1 MKLSLCMIVK
11 DEAYFLDECLG
22 AAVPL
27 VDEIVI
33 VDTGSSDGSREIAL
47 RYTDRV
53 YDFAWI
59 DDFAAARN
67 FGLRKA
73 TGDWA
78 LVLDAD
84 EAISPSDFSTV
95 REAMESDRYDGFYLT
110 ARSYTG
116 DSQRSGIRVAVPDDP
131 MCRGYRYYYTY
142 QIMKLFRLQAGIG
155 YAGRIHEIVDA
166 SIAESR
172 RGTLDAV
179 LHHYAEA
186 NPDRPRGERALRY
199 LHMMEEEL
207 AERDDGR
214 LFAIAGATALKF
226 TDQFAKAER
235 YLLRAVE
242 LGYDADRSLEGA
254 AEAAYR
260 AGKLGIARDRY
271 QWLYRQG
278 YRTPSVCLNL
288 ANLCVRSGDR
298 AEGLRL
304 LRECLALGGLGE
316 DTNAVIQRNIRFL
329 DG

>member
-1 MKLSLCMIVK
+1 MIVK
-11 DEAYFLDECLG
+11 DEAYFLADCLG
-22 AAVPL
+22 AAAAF

-33 VDTGSSDGSREIAL
+33 VDTGSTDDTREIAL
-47 RYTDRV
+47 GYTDRV
-53 YDFAWI
+53 HDFEWI

-67 FGLRKA
+67 YGLA
-73 TGDWA
+73 QASGDWA

-84 EAISPSDFSTV
+84 EAISPPDYSRL
-95 REAMESDRYDGFYLT
+95 REAMRSDRYDGYYLT

-116 DSQRSGIRVAVPDDP
+116 DSRRSGIRAAMPDDP
-131 MCRGYRYYYTY
+131 LCRGYRYYYTY

-166 SIAESR
+166 SVAESR

-186 NPDRPRGERALRY
+186 NPDRPRGERALGY
-199 LHMMEEEL
+199 LRMMEEEL

-214 LFAIAGATALKF
+214 LFAIAGATVLKF
-226 TDQFAKAER
+226 TDQFDKAER

-260 AGKLGIARDRY
+260 GGQPGIARDRY
-271 QWLYRQG
+271 RWLYRRG

-288 ANLCVRSGDR
+288 ANLCVRTGDR

-316 DTNAVIQRNIRFL
+316 ETNAVIQRNIRFL
-329 DG
+329 EQ

>member
-1 MKLSLCMIVK
+1 MIIK

-22 AAVPL
+22 AVVPL

-33 VDTGSSDGSREIAL
+33 VDTGSTDGSREVAL

-53 YDFAWI
+53 YDFEWI

-67 FGLRKA
+67 YGLERA

-84 EAISPSDFSTV
+84 EAISPSDFSAL
-95 REAMESDRYDGFYLT
+95 REAMSSDRHDGFYLT
-110 ARSYTG
+110 ARSYTD
-116 DSQRSGIRVAVPDDP
+116 DSQRSGIHVAAPDDP

-142 QIMKLFRLQAGIG
+142 RIMKLFRLQTGIA

-166 SIAESR
+166 SVAESR

-186 NPDRPRGERALRY
+186 NPDRPRAERALRY
-199 LHMMEEEL
+199 LAMMEEEL

-226 TDQFAKAER
+226 TDRFDKAER

-260 AGKLGIARDRY
+260 AGEPGVARDRY

-288 ANLCVRSGDR
+288 ANLCVRAGDR
-298 AEGLRL
+298 DQGVRL

-316 DTNAVIQRNIRFL
+316 EIDAVIQRNIRFL
-329 DG
+329 EG